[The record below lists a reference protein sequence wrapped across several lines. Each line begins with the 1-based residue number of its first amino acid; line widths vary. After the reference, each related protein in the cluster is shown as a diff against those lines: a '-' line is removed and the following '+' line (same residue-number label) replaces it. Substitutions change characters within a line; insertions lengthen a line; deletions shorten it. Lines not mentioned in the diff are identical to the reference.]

1 MKKQLLLITIT
12 LFACIFLIHA
22 QTKPSTYVDKK
33 DIMKWTIDSTSIQT
47 QEYPKVILPG
57 DYPDPSI
64 LRDGKD
70 YYMTHSPFSYKPGF
84 LIWHSQ
90 DLVNWEP
97 ICRVKGFGMA
107 PDLVKYKDRY
117 YIYVP
122 WGKTNY
128 VLWADD
134 IRGPWSKPIDLRVE
148 GIDPGHIVDQEG
160 NRYLHLSEGTAVQL
174 SEDGLSVIGI
184 PQTVYEG
191 WKYPKEW
198 DTECFCLESP
208 KLTYK
213 NGYYY
218 LTSAQ
223 GGTAGPATSHMVVS
237 ARSKSPMGPWEN
249 SPYNPIVHTWSAED
263 EWWSKGHGSLVDDVN
278 GNWWIVYH
286 AYPKE
291 FHTLGRATLLEPIEW
306 TSDGWFKTKSKTTPV
321 TPQTGFGKSG
331 IVLSDNFE
339 ENKLGILWSFWD
351 GYKESDAIVKN
362 NSLFLQGKGTTPE
375 NGRVL
380 LTIPI
385 DKSYETQVEVNVG
398 NDNTAGLLLYYR
410 KYVFAGVTS
419 DGKDFIVYSDAKK
432 KKVLPNK
439 LGKHF
444 FLKII
449 NERNSCQF
457 LVSKNN
463 KKWTTLAENINVKEM
478 NHNNYNGFKS
488 LRIALFSAGTGKA
501 QFKRFEYKGKD
512 KK

>member
-1 MKKQLLLITIT
+1 
-12 LFACIFLIHA
+12 
-22 QTKPSTYVDKK
+22 
-33 DIMKWTIDSTSIQT
+33 
-47 QEYPKVILPG
+47 
-57 DYPDPSI
+57 
-64 LRDGKD
+64 
-70 YYMTHSPFSYKPGF
+70 
-84 LIWHSQ
+84 
-90 DLVNWEP
+90 
-97 ICRVKGFGMA
+97 MA

-148 GIDPGHIVDQEG
+148 GIDPGHIVDQKG

-339 ENKLGILWSFWD
+339 ENKLGILL
-351 GYKESDAIVKN
+351 V
-362 NSLFLQGKGTTPE
+362 FLGW
-375 NGRVL
+375 
-380 LTIPI
+380 I
-385 DKSYETQVEVNVG
+385 
-398 NDNTAGLLLYYR
+398 
-410 KYVFAGVTS
+410 
-419 DGKDFIVYSDAKK
+419 
-432 KKVLPNK
+432 
-439 LGKHF
+439 
-444 FLKII
+444 
-449 NERNSCQF
+449 
-457 LVSKNN
+457 
-463 KKWTTLAENINVKEM
+463 
-478 NHNNYNGFKS
+478 
-488 LRIALFSAGTGKA
+488 
-501 QFKRFEYKGKD
+501 
-512 KK
+512 